1 MRISS
6 PRKVCFKIS
15 YVKSDVYVNGDDTGV
30 KQILMVQNDEQV

>member
-1 MRISS
+1 M
-6 PRKVCFKIS
+6 S